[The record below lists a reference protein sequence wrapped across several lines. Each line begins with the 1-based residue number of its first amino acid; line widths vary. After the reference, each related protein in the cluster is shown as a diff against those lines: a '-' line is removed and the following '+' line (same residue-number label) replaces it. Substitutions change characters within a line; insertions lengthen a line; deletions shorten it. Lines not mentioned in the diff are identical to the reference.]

1 MALARLVRAVAMLLL
16 AALCVLAGPLPAP
29 RGAVASGPAWPV
41 EAAGCL
47 AFLREGDAWLAC
59 PAGDVR
65 LTSHGRAASPRLAPG
80 AQTLAYLLL
89 PGPASLAE
97 AGEAADVRLLSLAS
111 GAERSAGPAPA
122 PWGAPAWAPDGA
134 ALAWLG
140 GGSLYLYDPAAGGPR
155 ALATSLAFREAPRPA
170 PSWRADGAELYLP
183 GWEGDARAVWAIST
197 AGERRPLATPGAN
210 GPLAVAAAPSGDRLA
225 LADGAAL
232 AILSATGEALGAAVP
247 LPAGV
252 LDLAWSPAGERLAL
266 LLADGRLA
274 VAEVR
279 GDGALGALRSPG
291 RVDAALRLAW
301 ADADHLAAWAWAEPS
316 AGPNEA
322 VSLLPVEGARAL
334 AEVPAAGLAP
344 AGASAAALA
353 PRAERPYEWYRYQ
366 GEADSGAYAATN
378 SGPASV
384 AMAIQFARNGLR
396 VPIRDVRAYV
406 GGTSETYAPQLQGAL
421 DHWSVANRRLDSD
434 AAIRQAV
441 TSRESIVLARL
452 PMLWIAPGTDRGVP
466 WSDPAVFTGR
476 YDSFEGHHWLV
487 VKAFTTDGQ
496 WAVVYDPNVWD
507 GNGVYWYSNGVPK
520 GRARYYRAEQLL
532 GGIAALGY
540 EAIEVFDPSYPTPTP
555 SVTATPGPWF
565 AVPPFGERV
574 QNGSFEEPGV
584 WSYPATAATALRQD
598 AVAHWGRWSAR
609 LGLPPGEADRYSY
622 SAVSQRL
629 YIPPGPAPVTLT
641 FWRLAGTLE
650 PAGPT
655 AAEVSWEGYRPLS
668 EGAVGPWAAADWQR
682 ALVLDAD
689 GRLLEVLLARCEAT
703 SGWQPFTAD
712 LTRYRG
718 LTIVLLFEVIND
730 GQGGRPTWMYVDD
743 VSVGHRLYLGALPLV
758 RRR

>member
-1 MALARLVRAVAMLLL
+1 MALARLVRAVRLLLL
-16 AALCVLAGPLPAP
+16 AALCVLAGPLPAR
-29 RGAVASGPAWPV
+29 RGALAAGPAWPL

-89 PGPASLAE
+89 PEPAAP
-97 AGEAADVRLLSLAS
+97 AEAADVRLLSLAS

-140 GGSLYLYDPAAGGPR
+140 GDALYLYDPASGGPR
-155 ALATSLAFREAPRPA
+155 PLATGLAFREAPRPA
-170 PSWRADGAELYLP
+170 PAWRADGAALYLP
-183 GWEGDARAVWAIST
+183 GWEGEARAVWAVSL
-197 AGERRPLATPGAN
+197 AGERRTLATPTAH
-210 GPLAVAAAPSGDRLA
+210 GPLALASAPSGDRLA

-232 AILSATGEALGAAVP
+232 TILSAAGEALAPAVP
-247 LPAGV
+247 LPAGA
-252 LDLAWSPAGERLAL
+252 LDVAWSPAGERLAL

-274 VAEVR
+274 VADVA
-279 GDGALGALRSPG
+279 GDGALGAFRSPG
-291 RVDAALRLAW
+291 RLDAALRLAW
-301 ADADHLAAWAWAEPS
+301 ADADHLAAWAWAAPT

-322 VSLLPVEGARAL
+322 VSLLPLAGAGAL

-344 AGASAAALA
+344 AGAATALA
-353 PRAERPYEWYRYQ
+353 PCAERPYEWYRYQ
-366 GEADSGAYAATN
+366 GEASSGDYAATN

-384 AMAIQFARNGLR
+384 AMAIQFARNGLW

-487 VKAFTTDGQ
+487 IKAFTTDGQ

-609 LGLPPGEADRYSY
+609 LGLQPGEADRYSY

-668 EGAVGPWAAADWQR
+668 EEAIGPWAAADWQR
-682 ALVLDAD
+682 VLVLDAD